1 MLLSFT
7 LILTLKITLLRFIP
21 PQQQIEGY
29 EQLLRRLLRLPHQ
42 PAIVVVHWWSPVH
55 DCSDSQ
61 QVSPGPDP
69 VSAMLF
75 PITCL
80 HCTACQLTIVHTDVQ
95 HVCAIA
101 VVLMVQSEAS
111 VAVSEHYTCA
121 AMLRQLELK
130 NLYPQG
136 VGASV

>member
-1 MLLSFT
+1 MMWQAHST
-7 LILTLKITLLRFIP
+7 LQQSHAHVAQLCARAHVLRFIP

-61 QVSPGPDP
+61 QVSNGPHP
-69 VSAMLF
+69 ISAMLF
-75 PITCL
+75 LFIACM
-80 HCTACQLTIVHTDVQ
+80 HCTACQLAIMHTGVR

-101 VVLMVQSEAS
+101 VVLIV
-111 VAVSEHYTCA
+111 
-121 AMLRQLELK
+121 
-130 NLYPQG
+130 
-136 VGASV
+136 